1 MAARRKYKGLRQGKS
16 LTKTGEIFLGN
27 YATVKIVKNDKPDS
41 EYDMYRV
48 NLRVAIEYKQGRH
61 KIMPTL
67 SLYNATDAEI
77 ALVEQQ
83 LTSAI
88 ISLRNARH
96 KLGDINGYDTVNLP
110 PIIGE
115 E

>member
-1 MAARRKYKGLRQGKS
+1 MARRKYKGLKQGKN
-16 LTKTGEIFLGN
+16 LTKIGETFLGN
-27 YATVKIVKNDKPDS
+27 YATVKIIKNDKPDGA
-41 EYDMYRV
+41 YDNYRV

-61 KIMPTL
+61 KVMPTL
-67 SLYNATDAEI
+67 NLYNATDAEI

-96 KLGDINGYDTVNLP
+96 KLGDVNGYSTVNLP